1 MNTPI
6 RVGMLGLGTVGTG
19 VARILTSNSESVRS
33 RAGGPLELARIAVRN
48 LDRPRDIELPS
59 EILTTDPEEVVR
71 DPSLPI
77 LVELIGC
84 PGGSTE
90 PARKWILEALQAGKH
105 VVTANKDVLAKHGPE
120 LYRAAEL
127 HGGNLYFEAAVAGG
141 IPIIK
146 AIRES
151 LVGNDIR
158 AIMGIING
166 TTNYMLT
173 KMSRDQAPFE
183 EVLAEAQALGYAEA
197 DPTSDVGGYDAA
209 YKLAILASIAFETEV
224 SVKDVYCE
232 GITGI
237 TTEDIRNA
245 AELGYVLKLLGIAK
259 QTDAGVETRVH
270 PTLIP
275 QTHPLAAVNDVFN
288 AIFIEGDAVG
298 ELMLYGRGAGMMPT
312 GSAVVADIVDAA
324 VNLRQGVRGRLV
336 KTHRSLP
343 AKPVSEI
350 SARYYINLKVVDH
363 PGVLGEIASTFGKEH
378 VSLESVIQK
387 GRGQDPVSLVFITH
401 EVKEKYVQAALE
413 RLTQLPVVRGVT
425 NVIRVEGAS

>member
-19 VARILTSNSESVRS
+19 VARILLSNQESLS
-33 RAGGPLELARIAVRN
+33 ARAGGPLELARVAVRDLN
-48 LDRPRDIELPS
+48 RPREIDLPA
-59 EILTTDPEEVVR
+59 EILTEDAAEVVR
-71 DPSLPI
+71 DPSIPVLI
-77 LVELIGC
+77 ELIGC

-90 PARKWILEALQAGKH
+90 PARIWMLEALQAGKH

-141 IPIIK
+141 IPVIK

-151 LVGNDIR
+151 LVGNQIR
-158 AIMGIING
+158 AMMGIING

-173 KMSRDQAPFE
+173 KMSREQAPFR
-183 EVLAEAQALGYAEA
+183 EVLAEAQSLGYAEA

-224 SVKDVYCE
+224 NVKDVYCE

-245 AELGYVLKLLGIAK
+245 AELGYVLKLLAIAK
-259 QTDAGVETRVH
+259 QTEAGVETRVH

-275 QTHPLAAVNDVFN
+275 QAHPLAAVNDVFN

-312 GSAVVADIVDAA
+312 GSAVVADLVDAA
-324 VNLRQGVRGRLV
+324 INIRHGVPGRFV
-336 KTHRSLP
+336 KTQLAIP
-343 AKPVSEI
+343 TMPISEI
-350 SARYYINLKVVDH
+350 SVRYYINIKVIDH
-363 PGVLGEIASTFGKEH
+363 PGVLGEIASTFGREH
-378 VSLESVIQK
+378 VSLESVMQK
-387 GRGQDPVSLVFITH
+387 GRDQDPVSLVFITH

-413 RLTQLPVVRGVT
+413 RVTQLPFVRGVT